1 MRLLDANILMY
12 ASFDA
17 YPQHRKAKAWLDIG
31 GSTNLAKARRLTM
44 E

>member
-17 YPQHRKAKAWLDIG
+17 FLICKLKTLQFEWHATQML
-31 GSTNLAKARRLTM
+31 LA
-44 E
+44 